1 VKSFYD
7 AITLMLAD
15 ILRIQKEW
23 ANNFTAVKE
32 RETDYTACE
41 DKKEP
46 IKGWGMEESVGL
58 LQ

>member
-1 VKSFYD
+1 
-7 AITLMLAD
+7 MLPD

-41 DKKEP
+41 DQQESDSR
-46 IKGWGMEESVGL
+46 MEDGRVFRL
-58 LQ
+58 VTVT